1 MEREENN
8 DRERNN
14 KKLNNWRSTKTDSEW
29 RSYSKPRCFFRVAT
43 VITEI
48 FNKYF

>member
-14 KKLNNWRSTKTDSEW
+14 KKLNKEDLRKLIVNGE
-29 RSYSKPRCFFRVAT
+29 
-43 VITEI
+43 VIQSLGVSSVSRR
-48 FNKYF
+48 